1 MTWPNV
7 NVSQKNRFNGTTNDV
22 ERVILFVGYGDTN
35 IGKTQSLNTGSDLDK
50 ALGDKDSPLKNM
62 VAAAAN
68 NAGQRRRLDERGQTG
83 PERGIRGRGC
93 PGI

>member
-50 ALGDKDSPLKNM
+50 ALG
-62 VAAAAN
+62 
-68 NAGQRRRLDERGQTG
+68 
-83 PERGIRGRGC
+83 
-93 PGI
+93 